1 MPDLPETEGL
11 ANLGWLNTPSQEL
24 CAAMDTCDKLGH
36 KRTESWNGDT
46 ASRYNVTCTSTC
58 VECGFFYKVNL

>member
-1 MPDLPETEGL
+1 MPELPKATNMV
-11 ANLGWLNTPSQEL
+11 NLGWLNAPSKEL
-24 CAAMDTCDKLGH
+24 ADAMDACDALGH

-58 VECGFFYKVNL
+58 RECGFFYKVNL